1 VTYRPA
7 ATWLAILLVSVA
19 RDGGAQPVPGAR
31 APEIDLPTLAGG
43 RVKLSKLRGR
53 PVVVTFWGTY
63 CPPCR
68 VEFPELVRAQQ
79 THGAA
84 GLYVLGVNGRD
95 QEYSTKDVQAFVDQF
110 AAPFTIALDTRG
122 RSRTA
127 YRIIGLPTTVFVDT
141 AGVVRRIHFG
151 PIDGEALDRG
161 IATILPA
168 R

>member
-1 VTYRPA
+1 VTYRA
-7 ATWLAILLVSVA
+7 AAPWLAVLVVSVA
-19 RDGGAQPVPGAR
+19 SAGGAQPAPGAR

-43 RVKLSKLRGR
+43 RVKLSTLRGQ

-68 VEFPELVRAQQ
+68 VEFPELVRAQR
-79 THGAA
+79 TYGPA

-95 QEYSTKDVQAFVDQF
+95 QEYSTKDVQRFVDQF
-110 AAPFTIALDTRG
+110 AVPFTIALDTRG

-161 IATILPA
+161 IATILPG

>member
-1 VTYRPA
+1 VLIA
-7 ATWLAILLVSVA
+7 ATS
-19 RDGGAQPVPGAR
+19 RAQPVPGAR

-43 RVKLSKLRGR
+43 HVKLSKLRGQ

-68 VEFPELVRAQQ
+68 VEFPELVRAQR
-79 THGAA
+79 TYGPA

-95 QEYSTKDVQAFVDQF
+95 QEYSTKDVQKFVDQF
-110 AAPFTIALDTRG
+110 SAPFTIALDTRG
-122 RSRTA
+122 RSRTT

-141 AGVVRRIHFG
+141 AGVVRDIHLG
-151 PIDGEALDRG
+151 PIDGAALERG